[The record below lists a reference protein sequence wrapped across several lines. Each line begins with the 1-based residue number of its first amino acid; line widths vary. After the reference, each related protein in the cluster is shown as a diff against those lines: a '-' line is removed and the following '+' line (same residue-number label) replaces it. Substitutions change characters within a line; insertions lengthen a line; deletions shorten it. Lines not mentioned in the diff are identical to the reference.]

1 MKEKI
6 LRAALHRFNE
16 KGVSGTSLRAI
27 ADETGISDG
36 HLRYYFK
43 TKEILLLELFG
54 MLEARISD
62 MLPSELPA
70 FTPETVVPLLEK
82 TYDFLNDTRFFFIEA
97 PLLFLRYP
105 SVLEGFNQMHARR
118 RDQMLQAFQAFQ
130 AIGFFRPN
138 IRQNEM
144 NLLYEQFFIL
154 TDNFVKYANF
164 STLGT
169 MAGSDKNRFTRLCLY
184 LFLPYLNEHVRVR
197 FDTYVLGIV

>member
-6 LRAALHRFNE
+6 LQAALHRFNE

-27 ADETGISDG
+27 AADVDISDG

-43 TKEILLLELFG
+43 TKEILLLELFA
-54 MLEARISD
+54 MLEDKLAQ
-62 MLPSELPA
+62 MLPTELPS
-70 FTPETVVPLLEK
+70 FSPETVVPLLEK
-82 TYDFLNDTRFFFIEA
+82 TYDFLNETRFFFVEA
-97 PLLFLRYP
+97 PLLFLEYP
-105 SVLEGFNQMHARR
+105 LVLEGFNQMHIRR
-118 RDQMLQAFQAFQ
+118 REQMLEAFKLFK

-138 IRQNEM
+138 MRQSEM

-164 STLGT
+164 ATLNTIDGDNRT
-169 MAGSDKNRFTRLCLY
+169 RFTKLCLY
-184 LFLPYLNEHVRVR
+184 LFLPYLSEHIKTR

>member
-6 LRAALHRFNE
+6 LQAALNQFNQ

-27 ADETGISDG
+27 AAETGISDG

-43 TKEILLLELFG
+43 TKEILLLELFTL
-54 MLEARISD
+54 LESRLAD
-62 MLPSELPA
+62 MLPTELPS

-82 TYDFLNDTRFFFIEA
+82 TYDFLNETRFFFIEA
-97 PLLFLRYP
+97 PLLFLQYP
-105 SVLEGFNQMHARR
+105 LVLDGFNQMHGRR
-118 RDQMLQAFQAFQ
+118 REQMLDAFKLFKS
-130 AIGFFRPN
+130 IGFFRPN
-138 IRQNEM
+138 MRQSEM

-164 STLGT
+164 ATLNTIDGDNKT
-169 MAGSDKNRFTRLCLY
+169 RFTKLCLY
-184 LFLPYLNEHVRVR
+184 LFLPYLSEHIKTR